1 MGGRPSCPDMRGVG
15 QVTSAPAPGNG
26 RAREALILSQMPL
39 AAGLAEREHRKL
51 PPWIDLDEARQV
63 AYLALVQAVDRWDA
77 SRGVPLG
84 AWIRKPVAGAVRD
97 LGRRKP
103 ARLSWVPQDDLVSSP
118 FPDGHD
124 WLPDRDRA
132 DPRLNPESLMAYA
145 EFRAAVWRRVDALPV
160 RLRLVVRLRYC
171 AGLGFAEIARLM
183 RRPVKGNTVEV
194 WKEQAVKQLREQV

>member
-1 MGGRPSCPDMRGVG
+1 MR
-15 QVTSAPAPGNG
+15 QAPAKGNG
-26 RAREALILSQMPL
+26 KARESLILSQMPL

-51 PPWIDLDEARQV
+51 PPWIELAEARQV

-103 ARLSWVPQDDLVSSP
+103 ARLTWVPQGVPRMFLSDET
-118 FPDGHD
+118 PD
-124 WLPDRDRA
+124 WSANRATYRA
-132 DPRLNPESLMAYA
+132 DSAPSPESLMAYE

-171 AGLGFAEIARLM
+171 AGLGFGEIARLM
-183 RRPVKGNTVEV
+183 RRPVKANTVEA
-194 WKEQAVKQLREQV
+194 WKERAVKRLREQV